1 MPFSGGFRVA
11 SPYGLRTD
19 PITGEENVWHGGI
32 DLVSRAA
39 DGGEGGAEVLAV
51 FPGVVLRSRIVTD
64 PADRTSEW
72 GNYVSV
78 LCDDGL
84 TYYYCHLA
92 GRLVSAGELVD
103 ASRPIGIEGSTGRS
117 TGIHLH
123 LEIRGPDGET
133 LDPAGILGIENR
145 AGFVFPPAPAS
156 DQAEPWR
163 AEASGWSEEAVD
175 WAVRVGILKGRGNGN
190 YALKDPI
197 TREEMC
203 VMMHRLMRV
212 VSWEQLVT
220 SRSKS

>member
-1 MPFSGGFRVA
+1 M
-11 SPYGLRTD
+11 
-19 PITGEENVWHGGI
+19 
-32 DLVSRAA
+32 
-39 DGGEGGAEVLAV
+39 
-51 FPGVVLRSRIVTD
+51 
-64 PADRTSEW
+64 
-72 GNYVSV
+72 
-78 LCDDGL
+78 
-84 TYYYCHLA
+84 
-92 GRLVSAGELVD
+92 D
-103 ASRPIGIEGSTGRS
+103 ASRPVGIEGSTGRS

-203 VMMHRLMRV
+203 VMMHRFLGV
-212 VSWEQLVT
+212 VS
-220 SRSKS
+220 